1 MIFYTL
7 PVIMISI
14 VINLPKFLE
23 TKAVAT
29 KSSPPHLVNVSFLLN
44 FLTNAVDQSDDMI
57 NMQIIVH
64 I

>member
-1 MIFYTL
+1 MKRRVIFYTL

-29 KSSPPHLVNVSFLLN
+29 KSSQPHLVNVSSLHDVFDEH
-44 FLTNAVDQSDDMI
+44 VKI
-57 NMQIIVH
+57 EVYI
-64 I
+64 